1 MNFFSVFFSF
11 ELIDMKPFQ
20 QEAGWGGGGG
30 GGGGAEA
37 GEGGEGGGGEAT
49 LAAVD

>member
-1 MNFFSVFFSF
+1 MNFFSF

-20 QEAGWGGGGG
+20 QEAGWGAGWPGKGGE
-30 GGGGAEA
+30 AED
-37 GEGGEGGGGEAT
+37 GQEGGGGEAT